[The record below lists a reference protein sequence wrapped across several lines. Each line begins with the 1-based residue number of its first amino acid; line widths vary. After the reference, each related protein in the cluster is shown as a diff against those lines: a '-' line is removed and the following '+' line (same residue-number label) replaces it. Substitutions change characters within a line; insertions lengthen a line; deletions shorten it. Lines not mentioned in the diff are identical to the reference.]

1 MSMEIE
7 FYPMPSFPMLYAVRD
22 LAVSSRWYQDV
33 LGFQLVFEMPGP
45 PGAPV
50 LIHLRWAKYADVL
63 LVTKKNT
70 RATSD
75 ISQTSEAKG
84 VGVSLTFAMTQ
95 GSVDNLAAK
104 IAGKG
109 GSVASGPVNQPW
121 NAREITV
128 FDLDGYRLVFTKP
141 IDKQKSMEDVVDNV
155 KKSSN

>member
-7 FYPMPSFPMLYAVRD
+7 FYPMLSFPMLAVRD

-45 PGAPV
+45 TGAPV

-63 LVTKKNT
+63 LV
-70 RATSD
+70 SD
-75 ISQTSEAKG
+75 ISQASEAKG